1 MCLLFSGF
9 GGVIGRVSSNTIGGV
24 VIFSGFMNFIM
35 GVRCCVRV
43 HLWGG
48 VLIFMDILLWG
59 VGWANFSV
67 ELVWY
72 LLVVEILTVYRPVV
86 SVIPLTTIA

>member
-1 MCLLFSGF
+1 MCILFSGF

-43 HLWGG
+43 NLWGG
-48 VLIFMDILLWG
+48 YIDFHGDTSMGCGLG
-59 VGWANFSV
+59 
-67 ELVWY
+67 
-72 LLVVEILTVYRPVV
+72 
-86 SVIPLTTIA
+86 